1 MSAPLLRLTGVGEGI
16 EICIET
22 KLKGADSPAKVAESI
37 LQIFPDFPIPDN
49 CVEPTLGQG
58 SNFDWKATQI
68 DLAHFLKLLHQQR
81 ILDTALD
88 AMSKNLQ
95 DRTTVFE
102 LSRQA
107 ALAGKISF
115 PLPNEIPLGGVF
127 TVTLVSDDLN
137 DWLEAATWHAGRDS
151 VPRTIGDDNTMAG
164 DGEAATWI

>member
-16 EICIET
+16 EISIET
-22 KLKGADSPAKVAESI
+22 TLKGADSPAKVANSI
-37 LQIFPDFPIPDN
+37 LQLFPEFPIPND
-49 CVEPTLGQG
+49 CVEPTLGKG
-58 SNFDWKATQI
+58 SNYNWKATQI

-95 DRTTVFE
+95 GNTTVFE

-107 ALAGKISF
+107 ALAGKVAF

-127 TVTLVSDDLN
+127 TITLASDELG
-137 DWLEAATWHAGRDS
+137 DWLEAATWHSGRDS
-151 VPRTIGDDNTMAG
+151 VPRKIGDDNTMNA
-164 DGEAATWI
+164 DGEAATWV